1 MEEVAMQR
9 IMKVGMALAALTGI
23 AAGLG
28 TAAMAQEDCSWYALT
43 SAKQQQENDAK
54 ACGLSGEGWTT
65 DIQVHTAWCES
76 VPPDQWRK
84 AVADRQKQ
92 LDGCGG

>member
-1 MEEVAMQR
+1 MQR
-9 IMKVGMALAALTGI
+9 IMKVATALGALSGVL
-23 AAGLG
+23 GLG
-28 TAAMAQEDCSWYALT
+28 NGAMAQEDCSWYALT
-43 SAKQQQENDAK
+43 SAKQQQENEAK
-54 ACGLSGEGWTT
+54 GCGLSGDGWTT
-65 DIQVHTAWCES
+65 DIKIHTAWCES